1 MLEAFFQ
8 ALQDLPPAGFT
19 ALLGVVGLL
28 VGSFLNVVIYR
39 TPQIM
44 EEEWAQEAEAYAQ
57 RENPNWQPQPAA
69 LSLSQPRSRCGS
81 CGHRIRW
88 YENIPL
94 LSWFFLRGKCSACKT
109 TISLRY
115 PLIELATGLLFA
127 YTAWRFG
134 ATWATL
140 AWCAC
145 TAAWMALFWIDW
157 DTTWLP
163 DSINMPL
170 LWLGLIAA
178 ILHINP
184 LIAQFNDA
192 FWGAVVGYSILIP
205 LAWAVSKI
213 KGQAAMG
220 NGDYKLLASL
230 GAWLGW
236 QALLPVLLL
245 SSVTGAA
252 IGIGLA
258 LNKRLRSYNNA
269 TGSEGNYMPYGP
281 FLVLA
286 GLIVY
291 VIGTQD
297 LLALIGLNF

>member
-1 MLEAFFQ
+1 MLDTFFQ
-8 ALQDLPPAGFT
+8 VLQGLPPAGFA
-19 ALLGVVGLL
+19 ALLGMLGLL
-28 VGSFLNVVIYR
+28 VGSFLNVVIHR
-39 TPQIM
+39 TPKIM

-57 RENPNWQPQPAA
+57 RENPQWQPKPPT
-69 LSLSQPRSRCGS
+69 LSLSQPGSRCGS

-88 YENIPL
+88 YENIPV
-94 LSWFFLRGKCSACKT
+94 LSWLFLRGKCSACKSA
-109 TISLRY
+109 ISIRY

-134 ATWATL
+134 ATWSTL
-140 AWCAC
+140 AWCAYC
-145 TAAWMALFWIDW
+145 AALIALFWIDW

-170 LWLGLIAA
+170 LWLGLIVA
-178 ILHINP
+178 ILNINP
-184 LIAQFNDA
+184 LIRHFSDA
-192 FWGAVVGYSILIP
+192 FWGAVIGYSILIP

-258 LNKRLRSYNNA
+258 MTKRLRSYNNA
-269 TGSEGNYMPYGP
+269 TGSEGTYMPYGP

-286 GLIVY
+286 GLLAYIM
-291 VIGTQD
+291 GTES
-297 LLALIGLNF
+297 LLALIGLHF

>member
-8 ALQDLPPAGFT
+8 TLQALPPAGFS
-19 ALLGVVGLL
+19 ALFGVLGLL

-39 TPQIM
+39 TPKIM

-57 RENPNWQPQPAA
+57 RENPNWQPTASK
-69 LSLSQPRSRCGS
+69 LSLSKPASRCGS
-81 CGHRIRW
+81 CGHHIRW
-88 YENIPL
+88 YENIPV
-94 LSWFFLRGKCSACKT
+94 LSWLFLRGKCSACKSA
-109 TISLRY
+109 ISIRY

-134 ATWATL
+134 ATWSTL
-140 AWCAC
+140 AWCAYC
-145 TAAWMALFWIDW
+145 AALISLFWIDW

-170 LWLGLIAA
+170 LWLGLIVA
-178 ILHINP
+178 ILNINP
-184 LIAQFNDA
+184 LIRQFSDA

-205 LAWAVSKI
+205 LAWVVSKI

-258 LNKRLRSYNNA
+258 MTKRLRSYNNA
-269 TGSEGNYMPYGP
+269 TGSEGTYMPYGP

-286 GLIVY
+286 GLLAYIM
-291 VIGTQD
+291 GTES
-297 LLALIGLNF
+297 LLALLGLRF

>member
-1 MLEAFFQ
+1 MFEEFFQ
-8 ALQDLPPAGFT
+8 ALQALPPAGF
-19 ALLGVVGLL
+19 AAMFGIFGLL

-39 TPQIM
+39 TPKIM

-57 RENPNWQPQPAA
+57 RENPNWQPTSSKF
-69 LSLSQPRSRCGS
+69 SLSKPASRCGS
-81 CGHRIRW
+81 CGHAIRW
-88 YENIPL
+88 YENIPV
-94 LSWFFLRGKCSACKT
+94 LSWLFLRGKCSACKSA
-109 TISLRY
+109 ISIRY

-134 ATWATL
+134 ATWSAL
-140 AWCAC
+140 AWCAYC
-145 TAAWMALFWIDW
+145 AALIALFWIDW

-170 LWLGLIAA
+170 LWLGLIVA
-178 ILHINP
+178 ILNINP
-184 LIAQFNDA
+184 LIRHFSDA
-192 FWGAVVGYSILIP
+192 FWGAVIGYSILIP
-205 LAWAVSKI
+205 LAWVVSKI

-258 LNKRLRSYNNA
+258 MTKRLRSYNNA
-269 TGSEGNYMPYGP
+269 AGSEGTYMPYGP

-286 GLIVY
+286 GLLAYIM
-291 VIGTQD
+291 GTES
-297 LLALIGLNF
+297 LLALIGLRF

>member
-1 MLEAFFQ
+1 MFEAFFQ
-8 ALQDLPPAGFT
+8 TLQALPPAGLA
-19 ALLGVVGLL
+19 ALFGVLGLL

-39 TPQIM
+39 TPKMM

-57 RENPNWQPQPAA
+57 RENPNWQPAPRT
-69 LSLSQPRSRCGS
+69 LSLSQPASRCGS
-81 CGHRIRW
+81 CGHHIRW
-88 YENIPL
+88 YENIPVI
-94 LSWFFLRGKCSACKT
+94 SWLFLRGKCSACKSA
-109 TISLRY
+109 ISIRY
-115 PLIELATGLLFA
+115 PLIELAAGLLFA

-134 ATWATL
+134 ATWSTL
-140 AWCAC
+140 AWCAYC
-145 TAAWMALFWIDW
+145 SALIVLFWIDW

-170 LWLGLIAA
+170 LWLGLIVA
-178 ILHINP
+178 ILNINP
-184 LIAQFNDA
+184 LIRHFSDA
-192 FWGAVVGYSILIP
+192 FWGAVIGYSILIP
-205 LAWAVSKI
+205 LAWVVSKI

-258 LNKRLRSYNNA
+258 MTKRLRSYNNA
-269 TGSEGNYMPYGP
+269 QGSEGTYMPYGP

-286 GLIVY
+286 GLLAYIM
-291 VIGTQD
+291 GTES
-297 LLALIGLNF
+297 LLALIGLRF

>member
-1 MLEAFFQ
+1 MFEAFFQ
-8 ALQDLPPAGFT
+8 TLQALPPA
-19 ALLGVVGLL
+19 ALAALFGVLGLL

-39 TPQIM
+39 TPKMM

-57 RENPNWQPQPAA
+57 RENPNWQPAPRT
-69 LSLSQPRSRCGS
+69 LSLSQPASRCGN

-88 YENIPL
+88 YENIPVI
-94 LSWFFLRGKCSACKT
+94 SWLFLRGKCSACKSA
-109 TISLRY
+109 ISIRY

-134 ATWATL
+134 ATWSTL
-140 AWCAC
+140 AWCAYC
-145 TAAWMALFWIDW
+145 SALIVLFWIDW

-170 LWLGLIAA
+170 LWLGLIVA
-178 ILHINP
+178 ILNINP
-184 LIAQFNDA
+184 LIRHFSDA
-192 FWGAVVGYSILIP
+192 FWGAVIGYSILIP
-205 LAWAVSKI
+205 LAWVVSKI

-258 LNKRLRSYNNA
+258 MTKRLRSYNNA
-269 TGSEGNYMPYGP
+269 TGSEGTYMPYGP

-286 GLIVY
+286 GLLAYIM
-291 VIGTQD
+291 GTES
-297 LLALIGLNF
+297 LLALLGLRF

>member
-1 MLEAFFQ
+1 MFEEFFQ
-8 ALQDLPPAGFT
+8 ALQALPPAGFA
-19 ALLGVVGLL
+19 ALFGVLGLL
-28 VGSFLNVVIYR
+28 IGSFLNVVIYR
-39 TPQIM
+39 TPKIM

-57 RENPNWQPQPAA
+57 RDNPNWQPTPSKI
-69 LSLSQPRSRCGS
+69 SLSQPASRCGS
-81 CGHRIRW
+81 CGHSIRW
-88 YENIPL
+88 YENIPV
-94 LSWFFLRGKCSACKT
+94 LSWLFLRGKCSACKSA
-109 TISLRY
+109 ISLRY

-134 ATWATL
+134 ATWSTL
-140 AWCAC
+140 AWCTYC
-145 TAAWMALFWIDW
+145 AALIALFWIDW

-170 LWLGLIAA
+170 LWLGLILAV
-178 ILHINP
+178 ININP
-184 LIAQFNDA
+184 LIRHFSDA
-192 FWGAVVGYSILIP
+192 FWGAVIGYSILIP

-258 LNKRLRSYNNA
+258 MTKRLRSYNN
-269 TGSEGNYMPYGP
+269 TQGSEGTYMPYGP

-286 GLIVY
+286 GLLTYIM
-291 VIGTQD
+291 GTES
-297 LLALIGLNF
+297 LLALIGLRF

>member
-8 ALQDLPPAGFT
+8 TLQALPPAGFA
-19 ALLGVVGLL
+19 ALFSVLGLL

-39 TPQIM
+39 TPKIM

-57 RENPNWQPQPAA
+57 RDNPNWQPAPSTI
-69 LSLSQPRSRCGS
+69 SLSKPASRCGS

-88 YENIPL
+88 YENIPIF
-94 LSWFFLRGKCSACKT
+94 SWLFLRGKCSACKSA
-109 TISLRY
+109 ISIRY
-115 PLIELATGLLFA
+115 PVIELATGLLFT

-134 ATWATL
+134 ATWSTL
-140 AWCAC
+140 AWCTYC
-145 TAAWMALFWIDW
+145 AALIALFWIDW

-170 LWLGLIAA
+170 LWLGLIVA
-178 ILHINP
+178 ILNINP
-184 LIAQFNDA
+184 LIRHFSDA
-192 FWGAVVGYSILIP
+192 FWGAVIGYSILIP
-205 LAWAVSKI
+205 LAWAVSKL

-258 LNKRLRSYNNA
+258 MTKRLRSYNNA
-269 TGSEGNYMPYGP
+269 TGSEGTYMPYGP

-286 GLIVY
+286 GLLAYIM
-291 VIGTQD
+291 GTES
-297 LLALIGLNF
+297 LLALIGLRV